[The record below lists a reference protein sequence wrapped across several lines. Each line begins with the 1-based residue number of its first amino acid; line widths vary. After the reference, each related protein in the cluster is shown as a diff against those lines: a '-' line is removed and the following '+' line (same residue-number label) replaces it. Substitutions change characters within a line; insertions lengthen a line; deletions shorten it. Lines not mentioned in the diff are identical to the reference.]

1 VKVEKLLAVEG
12 SSRRGKPVSVDLG
25 AKKVHSSSI
34 FHFREETP
42 AVEPSPVVEA
52 WVRWLVF
59 YFLERFCWVG

>member
-42 AVEPSPVVEA
+42 AVEPSPVVEINKK
-52 WVRWLVF
+52 
-59 YFLERFCWVG
+59 